1 MEAYIRQYYI
11 DFLKKATINELK
23 AYSNTDLLILLSGAG
38 ATNLSSKTK
47 NNKSLMIEYIV
58 ETYHKDKTPD
68 KRKIG

>member
-11 DFLKKATINELK
+11 DFLKKTTIPELK

-47 NNKSLMIEYIV
+47 NNKSI
-58 ETYHKDKTPD
+58 K
-68 KRKIG
+68 